1 MMRSERILDLVLE
14 LLRQSENGVPVP
26 EAPPAGTEFSAA
38 EWRAALDG
46 VHRLRLR
53 ADPGRASGRSS
64 QRVQSDL
71 ERLSLSPEAFGY
83 LLRLRAAGL
92 IDEQA
97 GEQLLQDLLQ
107 NEESFVGVEEMREAV
122 MALLLDPTS
131 GPGGPDSSRVH

>member
-1 MMRSERILDLVLE
+1 MRTARVLDLVLE

-26 EAPPAGTEFSAA
+26 DVPPAGAEVTDA

-53 ADPGRASGRSS
+53 SERRRRGRSS

-71 ERLSLSPEAFGY
+71 ERLSLSPEAFGL

-92 IDEQA
+92 VDEQA
-97 GEQLLQDLLQ
+97 GERLLQDLLES
-107 NEESFVGVEEMREAV
+107 EESFVGVEEMREAV
-122 MALLLDPTS
+122 MALLLGPTS
-131 GPGGPDSSRVH
+131 GPLGPDSSSVH